1 MNSKEKKKVSFFAK
15 LFKSEKS
22 EEDDVSETVQH
33 KQYFS
38 SFKSSN
44 KKKSMEKEWSKAC
57 EQMDQRAQI
66 LQVNIKDNK
75 KKNFCLKVLMHLP
88 LHF

>member
-38 SFKSSN
+38 SFKSN
-44 KKKSMEKEWSKAC
+44 NNKKSMEKEWSKAC

-66 LQVNIKDNK
+66 LQVNIKNNRNK
-75 KKNFCLKVLMHLP
+75 QTFASKS
-88 LHF
+88 

>member
-38 SFKSSN
+38 SFKSN
-44 KKKSMEKEWSKAC
+44 NKKSMEKEWSKAC

-66 LQVNIKDNK
+66 LQVNIKHNK
-75 KKNFCLKVLMHLP
+75 NKQTFASKSWCICL
-88 LHF
+88 